1 MQVYLANSVENAIVE
16 MYNKKVKSVMDFTL
30 MSKLGVNMFNKKND
44 TEVIINNKR
53 YTLSGFESE
62 EYLQKIASFING
74 KINDLKSQ
82 DAYKTMDQEMKAVL
96 LEINLADEYFKLKRQ
111 YDESED
117 DSDSKSNEIYS
128 LKHEIMSLQTK
139 LEKANKEIE
148 RLRDQNVDEQ
158 KKNVKLETELASER
172 KKR

>member
-1 MQVYLANSVENAIVE
+1 MYKENK
-16 MYNKKVKSVMDFTL
+16 MLPLS
-30 MSKLGVNMFNKKND
+30 SKLGVNMFNKKND

>member
-1 MQVYLANSVENAIVE
+1 MNGRE
-16 MYNKKVKSVMDFTL
+16 
-30 MSKLGVNMFNKKND
+30 LGNMFNKKND

-62 EYLQKIASFING
+62 EYLQKIATFINS

-82 DAYKTMDQEMKAVL
+82 DAYKTMDAEMKAVR

-139 LEKANKEIE
+139 LEKSNKEIE

-172 KKR
+172 KNKK

>member
-1 MQVYLANSVENAIVE
+1 
-16 MYNKKVKSVMDFTL
+16 MYNVKRKHEVVFFVTN
-30 MSKLGVNMFNKKND
+30 KLGVNMFNKKND

-62 EYLQKIASFING
+62 EYLHKIASFING

>member
-1 MQVYLANSVENAIVE
+1 MLNSNGCQVGA
-16 MYNKKVKSVMDFTL
+16 D
-30 MSKLGVNMFNKKND
+30 MFNKKND

-62 EYLQKIASFING
+62 EYLQKIATFING
-74 KINDLKSQ
+74 KINDLKQQ
-82 DAYKTMDQEMKAVL
+82 DAYKTMDSEMKAVL

-172 KKR
+172 KKGKN

>member
-1 MQVYLANSVENAIVE
+1 
-16 MYNKKVKSVMDFTL
+16 
-30 MSKLGVNMFNKKND
+30 
-44 TEVIINNKR
+44 
-53 YTLSGFESE
+53 
-62 EYLQKIASFING
+62 SFING

-139 LEKANKEIE
+139 LEKANK
-148 RLRDQNVDEQ
+148 
-158 KKNVKLETELASER
+158 
-172 KKR
+172 

>member
-1 MQVYLANSVENAIVE
+1 MPLS
-16 MYNKKVKSVMDFTL
+16 
-30 MSKLGVNMFNKKND
+30 SKLGVNMFNKKND

-128 LKHEIMSLQTK
+128 LKHELMSLQTK

>member
-1 MQVYLANSVENAIVE
+1 
-16 MYNKKVKSVMDFTL
+16 
-30 MSKLGVNMFNKKND
+30 MFNKKND

-62 EYLQKIASFING
+62 EYLQKIATFINS
-74 KINDLKSQ
+74 KINDLKQQ
-82 DAYKTMDQEMKAVL
+82 DGYKTMDSEMKSVL

-111 YDESED
+111 FDESED

-128 LKHEIMSLQTK
+128 LKHEIMSLQSK

-172 KKR
+172 KNKK

>member
-1 MQVYLANSVENAIVE
+1 
-16 MYNKKVKSVMDFTL
+16 
-30 MSKLGVNMFNKKND
+30 MFNKKND

-62 EYLQKIASFING
+62 EYLQKIASFINS
-74 KINDLKSQ
+74 KINDLKQS
-82 DAYKTMDQEMKAVL
+82 DAYKTMDTEMKAVL

-111 YDESED
+111 FDESED

-172 KKR
+172 KMKK

>member
-1 MQVYLANSVENAIVE
+1 MRYTDGS
-16 MYNKKVKSVMDFTL
+16 
-30 MSKLGVNMFNKKND
+30 GVWAVMFNKKND

-62 EYLQKIASFING
+62 EYLQKIATFING
-74 KINDLKSQ
+74 KINDLKQQ
-82 DAYKTMDQEMKAVL
+82 DAYKTMDSEMKAVL

-172 KKR
+172 KKGKN

>member
-1 MQVYLANSVENAIVE
+1 
-16 MYNKKVKSVMDFTL
+16 
-30 MSKLGVNMFNKKND
+30 MFNKKND

-62 EYLQKIASFING
+62 EYLQKIATFINS

-82 DAYKTMDQEMKAVL
+82 DAYKTMDAEMKAVL

-111 YDESED
+111 FDESED

-139 LEKANKEIE
+139 LEKSNKEIE

-172 KKR
+172 KNKK

>member
-1 MQVYLANSVENAIVE
+1 
-16 MYNKKVKSVMDFTL
+16 
-30 MSKLGVNMFNKKND
+30 MFNKKND

-62 EYLQKIASFING
+62 EYLQKIASFINS
-74 KINDLKSQ
+74 KINDLKQQ
-82 DAYKTMDQEMKAVL
+82 DGYKTMDSEMKSVL

-111 YDESED
+111 FDESED

-128 LKHEIMSLQTK
+128 LKHEIMSLQSK

-172 KKR
+172 KNKK

>member
-1 MQVYLANSVENAIVE
+1 MIFL
-16 MYNKKVKSVMDFTL
+16 L

>member
-1 MQVYLANSVENAIVE
+1 
-16 MYNKKVKSVMDFTL
+16 
-30 MSKLGVNMFNKKND
+30 MFNKKND

-62 EYLQKIASFING
+62 EYLQKIATFINS

-82 DAYKTMDQEMKAVL
+82 DAYKTMDAEMKAVL

-139 LEKANKEIE
+139 LEKSNKEIE

-172 KKR
+172 KNKK

>member
-1 MQVYLANSVENAIVE
+1 
-16 MYNKKVKSVMDFTL
+16 MDFTL

>member
-1 MQVYLANSVENAIVE
+1 
-16 MYNKKVKSVMDFTL
+16 
-30 MSKLGVNMFNKKND
+30 MFNKKND

-82 DAYKTMDQEMKAVL
+82 DAYKTMDQEMQAVL
-96 LEINLADEYFKLKRQ
+96 LAINLADEYFKLKRQ

>member
-1 MQVYLANSVENAIVE
+1 
-16 MYNKKVKSVMDFTL
+16 
-30 MSKLGVNMFNKKND
+30 MFNKKND

-62 EYLQKIASFING
+62 EYLQKIASFINS
-74 KINDLKSQ
+74 KINDLKQ
-82 DAYKTMDQEMKAVL
+82 GDAYKTMDSEMKSVL

-111 YDESED
+111 FDESED

-172 KKR
+172 KNKK

>member
-1 MQVYLANSVENAIVE
+1 
-16 MYNKKVKSVMDFTL
+16 
-30 MSKLGVNMFNKKND
+30 MFNKKND

-62 EYLQKIASFING
+62 EYLQKIASFINS
-74 KINDLKSQ
+74 KINDLKQQ
-82 DAYKTMDQEMKAVL
+82 DAYKTMDSEMKAVL

-172 KKR
+172 KKGKN

>member
-1 MQVYLANSVENAIVE
+1 
-16 MYNKKVKSVMDFTL
+16 
-30 MSKLGVNMFNKKND
+30 MFNKKND

-62 EYLQKIASFING
+62 EYLQKIASFINS
-74 KINDLKSQ
+74 KINDLKQS
-82 DAYKTMDQEMKAVL
+82 DAYKTMDSEMKSVL

-111 YDESED
+111 FDESED

-128 LKHEIMSLQTK
+128 LKHEIMSLQSK

-172 KKR
+172 KLKK

>member
-1 MQVYLANSVENAIVE
+1 MIFL
-16 MYNKKVKSVMDFTL
+16 L

-158 KKNVKLETELASER
+158 KKNVKR
-172 KKR
+172 GK

>member
-1 MQVYLANSVENAIVE
+1 MNGRE
-16 MYNKKVKSVMDFTL
+16 
-30 MSKLGVNMFNKKND
+30 LGNMFNKKND

-62 EYLQKIASFING
+62 EYLQKIATFINS

-82 DAYKTMDQEMKAVL
+82 DAYKTMDAEMKAVL

-139 LEKANKEIE
+139 LETSNKEIE

-172 KKR
+172 KNKK

>member
-1 MQVYLANSVENAIVE
+1 MNGRE
-16 MYNKKVKSVMDFTL
+16 
-30 MSKLGVNMFNKKND
+30 LGNMFNKKND

-62 EYLQKIASFING
+62 EYLQKIATFINS

-82 DAYKTMDQEMKAVL
+82 DAYKTMDAEMKAVL

-139 LEKANKEIE
+139 LEKSNKEIE

-172 KKR
+172 KNKK

>member
-1 MQVYLANSVENAIVE
+1 
-16 MYNKKVKSVMDFTL
+16 MD
-30 MSKLGVNMFNKKND
+30 S
-44 TEVIINNKR
+44 
-53 YTLSGFESE
+53 
-62 EYLQKIASFING
+62 
-74 KINDLKSQ
+74 
-82 DAYKTMDQEMKAVL
+82 EMKAVM

-172 KKR
+172 KKGKS

>member
-1 MQVYLANSVENAIVE
+1 
-16 MYNKKVKSVMDFTL
+16 
-30 MSKLGVNMFNKKND
+30 MFNKKND
-44 TEVIINNKR
+44 TEVLINNKR

-74 KINDLKSQ
+74 KINDLKQQ
-82 DAYKTMDQEMKAVL
+82 DAYRTMDHEMKAVL

-111 YDESED
+111 FDESED

-172 KKR
+172 KKSSGR

>member
-1 MQVYLANSVENAIVE
+1 
-16 MYNKKVKSVMDFTL
+16 
-30 MSKLGVNMFNKKND
+30 MFNKKND

-128 LKHEIMSLQTK
+128 LKHELMSLQTK